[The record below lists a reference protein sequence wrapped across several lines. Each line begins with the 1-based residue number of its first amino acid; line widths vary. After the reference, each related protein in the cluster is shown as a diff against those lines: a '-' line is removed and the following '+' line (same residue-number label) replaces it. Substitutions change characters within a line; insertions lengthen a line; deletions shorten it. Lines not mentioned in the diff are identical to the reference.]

1 MIRNTVLAGGCAAIA
16 LAVAL
21 PASAQ
26 QRLSLTIAS
35 GHPEVFLWVKHMT
48 ETFIP
53 VLEAELARHGEVTI
67 DWTEAYG
74 GTLVRLGSEVEA
86 FQQGIM
92 DVGMMSGVFSPGPL
106 GLLNVSYA
114 MPFGPA
120 DPRAVAEAAE
130 VAMAADGA
138 LDGVQDATGI
148 VYIGGGVAID
158 DYNIG
163 ARRAFNTLADMN
175 GIRIGGAG
183 PNLAWLGGT
192 GAVGVQGSF
201 VTFYND
207 ISTGVYDGYIGW
219 MTAMAPAR
227 LYEVAPYWNL
237 VNFGAMYIG
246 GLGVAQPVWD
256 SFSPETQ
263 AAFRTAAAAYA
274 EAYFAEQDARYEAAR
289 ETLLAAGGTIVEMD
303 PAAHAAWIA
312 ALPNPTTAW
321 AAAAEARGE
330 PAPMVLEAYRDH
342 LAAQGFTFVRDYL
355 EE

>member
-1 MIRNTVLAGGCAAIA
+1 MRQHVLWGSAAAMA
-16 LAVAL
+16 LAAAT

-26 QRLSLTIAS
+26 QQLNLTIAS
-35 GHPEVFLWVKHMT
+35 GHAEVFLWVRHLT

-53 VLEAELARHGEVTI
+53 VLEEELARHGEVEI
-67 DWTEAYG
+67 NWTEAYG

-106 GLLNVSYA
+106 GLMNISYA
-114 MPFGPA
+114 MPFGPTDA
-120 DPRAVAEAAE
+120 RAVAAAAE
-130 VAMAADGA
+130 VAMEAEGA
-138 LDGVQDATGI
+138 LDAVQEATGI

-163 ARRAFNTLADMN
+163 ARHAFNTPADMD

-201 VTFYND
+201 VSFYND
-207 ISTGVYDGYIGW
+207 INTGVYDGFIGW

-227 LYEVAPYWNL
+227 LYEVAPYWNA

-246 GLGVAQPVWD
+246 GLGVAQPLWE
-256 SFSPETQ
+256 SFSPQTQ
-263 AAFRTAAAAYA
+263 DAFRVAAAAYA
-274 EAYFAEQDARYEAAR
+274 EAYFEEQDARYEAAR
-289 ETLLAAGGTIVEMD
+289 QALLDNDGTIIEMD
-303 PAAHAAWIA
+303 REARAGWIA

-321 AAAAEARGE
+321 AQAAEARGE
-330 PAPMVLEAYRDH
+330 PAGAVLEAYRDY
-342 LAAQGFTFVRDYL
+342 LAEQGFDFVRDYL
-355 EE
+355 SE